1 VVVGYD
7 SANRRLRA
15 WRHDPSNEVLTQIW
29 EKQEFGCA
37 SHMIAWPGSGEI
49 AVNDYRRRGEEVVV
63 LDLETGEER
72 GRVRIG
78 GLAQGV
84 VFPSMGFGRDFY
96 WTTFLRLARIFPG

>member
-1 VVVGYD
+1 ARARED
-7 SANRRLRA
+7 DTLREAADPHPSALGA
-15 WRHDPSNEVLTQIW
+15 GL
-29 EKQEFGCA
+29 
-37 SHMIAWPGSGEI
+37 EI

-63 LDLETGEER
+63 LDLETGAER

-84 VFPSMGFGRDFY
+84 VFPSTGFGRDFY